1 MKGTTIIKHKISLQE
16 VISSIHECFWRER
29 ELLSFIFAKFLR
41 KFTKKIKRLS
51 EMMEEKSE
59 RKDLSARIYK
69 K

>member
-1 MKGTTIIKHKISLQE
+1 MDVFGERGSFSL
-16 VISSIHECFWRER
+16 
-29 ELLSFIFAKFLR
+29 LFLQNSLGNSQ
-41 KFTKKIKRLS
+41 KKIKRLS